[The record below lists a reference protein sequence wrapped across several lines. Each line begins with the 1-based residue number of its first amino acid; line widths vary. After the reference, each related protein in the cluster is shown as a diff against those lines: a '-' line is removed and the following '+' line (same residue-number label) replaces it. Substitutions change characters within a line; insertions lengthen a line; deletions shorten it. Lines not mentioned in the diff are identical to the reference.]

1 MRLVAGAGWRRN
13 ETGQSLRLTSLALAS
28 PLVLPGLG
36 LNRHRGDGVAMTDFA
51 RGGVLARFFSG
62 LCECVFEGRLGLA
75 DPPLID
81 YLSDL
86 MLRFA
91 RLDSVHRVRNLA
103 GRPVVEVADML
114 SEAESRIGLAR
125 RDVHRHI
132 GDVTLFWTG
141 VYPESLPQLRSV
153 EKKDFFVDYCAQ
165 GKRAYYIASTIKTDR
180 QEDTP
185 NEVLERL
192 SQQFEVCAYGLG
204 EVRREWERHDDVR
217 RLLVE

>member
-1 MRLVAGAGWRRN
+1 MTVFSRSG
-13 ETGQSLRLTSLALAS
+13 T
-28 PLVLPGLG
+28 LG
-36 LNRHRGDGVAMTDFA
+36 RYFA
-51 RGGVLARFFSG
+51 G
-62 LCECVFEGRLGLA
+62 LCEYIFESRMGVA

-103 GRPVVEVADML
+103 GRPAVEVVEML
-114 SEAESRIGLAR
+114 AEAESRIGLAR

-141 VYPESLPQLRSV
+141 VYPETLPRLRAV

-165 GKRAYYIASTIKTDR
+165 GKRAYFIASTIETDR
-180 QEDTP
+180 AEDAP
-185 NEVLERL
+185 NDLLSRL
-192 SQQFEVCAYGLG
+192 SDRFELCAYGLG
-204 EVRREWERHDDVR
+204 EVRREWERRDDEELR
-217 RLLVE
+217 GLVIS

>member
-1 MRLVAGAGWRRN
+1 M
-13 ETGQSLRLTSLALAS
+13 TS
-28 PLVLPGLG
+28 
-36 LNRHRGDGVAMTDFA
+36 FA
-51 RGGVLARFFSG
+51 RGGVLARFFAG
-62 LCECVFEGRLGLA
+62 LCECVFEGQLGVA

-91 RLDSVHRVRNLA
+91 RHDMAQRVRNRL

-141 VYPESLPQLRSV
+141 VYPESLQKLRSI
-153 EKKDFFVDYCAQ
+153 EKKDYFVDYCSQ
-165 GKRAYYIASTIKTDR
+165 GKRAYYIASTIETDR
-180 QEDTP
+180 AEDTP
-185 NEVLERL
+185 NEILHRL
-192 SQQFEVCAYGLG
+192 SERFELCAYGLG
-204 EVRREWERHDDVR
+204 EVRREWERRDDDR
-217 RLLVE
+217 TLLVE

>member
-1 MRLVAGAGWRRN
+1 MSSRA
-13 ETGQSLRLTSLALAS
+13 AS
-28 PLVLPGLG
+28 AWPIPPLV
-36 LNRHRGDGVAMTDFA
+36 
-51 RGGVLARFFSG
+51 
-62 LCECVFEGRLGLA
+62 
-75 DPPLID
+75 D

-141 VYPESLPQLRSV
+141 VYPESLPALQSRREEGLLRRLLRSGQTGLLHRQHHQ
-153 EKKDFFVDYCAQ
+153 DRP
-165 GKRAYYIASTIKTDR
+165 RAKTRPMTI
-180 QEDTP
+180 
-185 NEVLERL
+185 LERL
-192 SQQFEVCAYGLG
+192 SHQFEMCAYGLG
-204 EVRREWERHDDVR
+204 EVRREWERRDDVP